1 MSAVD
6 GFLAAVVTEVLL
18 TGLARLRA
26 EGSEAHLYVG
36 SPWLSNFPLFPGV
49 FAGSF
54 PHLLPDTEPSE
65 VATIADV
72 VASWRAR
79 GGLVTVVVQ
88 NYDSSDWPRK
98 DDTRANLQE
107 LRLLERCLESGA
119 HILFGKAFHSKFIVC
134 PDVVISGT
142 ANMTYS
148 GHYRNVEQIHVY
160 RSEGTGTDYA
170 SERTVCLNHVA
181 TAQALGVCVAPKHL
195 TGRLL
200 KTNVAALRQYL
211 QYDRIG

>member
-6 GFLAAVVTEVLL
+6 GFLAPVVTEVLL

-26 EGSEAHLYVG
+26 DGPGAHLHVG
-36 SPWLSNFPLFPGV
+36 SAWLSNFPLFPGV

-54 PHLLPDTEPSE
+54 PHLLPNTEPSE

-72 VASWRAR
+72 IRTWTTR
-79 GGLVTVVVQ
+79 GGAVTVLVQ
-88 NYDSSDWPRK
+88 NYDRSDWPRK
-98 DDTRANLQE
+98 DNAGANAEELQ
-107 LRLLERCLESGA
+107 LLERCLDGGA
-119 HILFGKAFHSKFIVC
+119 DVLFGKGFHSKFIVC

-148 GHYRNVEQIHVY
+148 GYYRNVEQIHVY
-160 RSEGTGTDYA
+160 RSNGAGMDYA
-170 SERTVCLNHVA
+170 SERAVCLNHIA
-181 TAQALGVCVAPKHL
+181 TAEGLGLCLAPERL

-200 KTNVAALRQYL
+200 AQNVAALRRYVSAA
-211 QYDRIG
+211 

>member
-6 GFLAAVVTEVLL
+6 GFLAPVVTEVLL

-26 EGSEAHLYVG
+26 EGDGAHLYIG
-36 SPWLSNFPLFPGV
+36 SAWLSNFPLFPGV

-54 PHLLPDTEPSE
+54 PYLLPETEPSD

-72 VASWRAR
+72 VTTWITR
-79 GGLVTVVVQ
+79 GGLVTIVVQ
-88 NYDSSDWPRK
+88 NYDKADWPRK
-98 DDTRANLQE
+98 DNPRANVEEFQLLQ
-107 LRLLERCLESGA
+107 RCLFAGA
-119 HILFGKAFHSKFIVC
+119 TVLFGKGFHSKFIVC
-134 PDVVISGT
+134 PDVVVSGT

-160 RSEGTGTDYA
+160 RSAGSSTDYA
-170 SERTVCLNHVA
+170 SERAVCLNHVT
-181 TAQALGVCVAPKHL
+181 TAQGLGVCVAPTNL

-200 KTNVAALRQYL
+200 AEHVDALLHHVAAAN
-211 QYDRIG
+211 